1 MLFAGHYST
10 AERPDGAVVIYYS
23 DDGGQTFQ
31 LSASTFP
38 RVDESVVTG
47 LIVIFFLLMRKYS
60 HIQTKTRLF
69 SCSFE
74 LMLV

>member
-47 LIVIFFLLMRKYS
+47 LIVIFFD
-60 HIQTKTRLF
+60 
-69 SCSFE
+69 
-74 LMLV
+74 

>member
-47 LIVIFFLLMRKYS
+47 LIVIFFLTNAQIFTHTNFVKDPFIFMF
-60 HIQTKTRLF
+60 I
-69 SCSFE
+69 
-74 LMLV
+74 

>member
-47 LIVIFFLLMRKYS
+47 LIVIFLTNAQIFTHTFFFKGPFIFMF
-60 HIQTKTRLF
+60 I
-69 SCSFE
+69 
-74 LMLV
+74 